1 MFTYNCGTNTALW
14 FWFEKITNLMV
25 EVSHLVLCKL
35 VHANITPFTGLALSL
50 VPKLGPTIDI

>member
-1 MFTYNCGTNTALW
+1 
-14 FWFEKITNLMV
+14 MV

-50 VPKLGPTIDI
+50 VPKLGLTIDI